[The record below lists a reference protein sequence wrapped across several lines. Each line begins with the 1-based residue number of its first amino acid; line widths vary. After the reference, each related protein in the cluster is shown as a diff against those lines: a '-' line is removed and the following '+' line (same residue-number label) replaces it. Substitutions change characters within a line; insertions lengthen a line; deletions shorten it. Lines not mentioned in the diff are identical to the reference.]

1 MQPMKTPDGKTY
13 TDYHAYIN
21 ALARLSGLT
30 YGQYVARYDAPA
42 TAPAATKPAAPA
54 PGESAR
60 CASAAV
66 LSPNRQ
72 PKKYC
77 SSMPQQGAYADRTQA
92 ALGPKKNEKEE
103 HIESLHCP
111 VAATHPTQRIAGIGE
126 TICLNPAGAGIPAA
140 PKLPGRRPN

>member
-42 TAPAATKPAAPA
+42 TAPKPPRSQPQPA

-60 CASAAV
+60 CAFCGRV
-66 LSPNRQ
+66 FITETGN
-72 PKKYC
+72 KKYC
-77 SSMPQQGAYADRTQA
+77 SKQCRNKAQHMRTGHRRA
-92 ALGPKKNEKEE
+92 PRPKKDEKEE
-103 HIESLHCP
+103 HIESLHLP
-111 VAATHPTQRIAGIGE
+111 RLRRRILLSRIAGIGE
-126 TICLNPAGAGIPAA
+126 TE
-140 PKLPGRRPN
+140 LP